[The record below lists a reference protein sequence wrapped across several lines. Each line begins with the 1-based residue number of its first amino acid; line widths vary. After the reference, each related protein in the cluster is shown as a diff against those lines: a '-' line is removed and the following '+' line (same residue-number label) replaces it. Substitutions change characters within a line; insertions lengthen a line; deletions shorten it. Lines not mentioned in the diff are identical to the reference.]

1 MCFLNPHSPHSMLRL
16 YHGKTPKVVSPRFK
30 TLSWGRGREGVTMF
44 VLLMYINFPI
54 WVELV
59 SRVMSKGYVIIHPQ
73 TKLTHFNHEQWTKA
87 EAAEAPWK
95 WGGTDQKGH
104 LSFARTALLF
114 YENRALSFPKKGTFS
129 PGTKSGG
136 AFAPNAP
143 PVPRP
148 LLSYS
153 LNIDRLLEHY
163 RTITAHDLFSIS

>member
-1 MCFLNPHSPHSMLRL
+1 MHKGNSKRILGKRVKHSATTRVLTSYSRI
-16 YHGKTPKVVSPRFK
+16 
-30 TLSWGRGREGVTMF
+30 LST
-44 VLLMYINFPI
+44 
-54 WVELV
+54 
-59 SRVMSKGYVIIHPQ
+59 
-73 TKLTHFNHEQWTKA
+73 
-87 EAAEAPWK
+87 
-95 WGGTDQKGH
+95 
-104 LSFARTALLF
+104 
-114 YENRALSFPKKGTFS
+114 FPKKGTFS